1 MDDRSG
7 LNLFGVDSTI
17 GKSSHLSSNLL
28 SLVSAMSVLT
38 NKLQWETGFLG
49 AVVAGRVF
57 QRPNGSV
64 ERFIFEL
71 ETIVLSL
78 VLLFCGSVGFCL
90 FGCIG
95 RNKDVWLRAGH
106 NYPK

>member
-38 NKLQWETGFLG
+38 NKLQ
-49 AVVAGRVF
+49 
-57 QRPNGSV
+57 
-64 ERFIFEL
+64 
-71 ETIVLSL
+71 
-78 VLLFCGSVGFCL
+78 
-90 FGCIG
+90 
-95 RNKDVWLRAGH
+95 
-106 NYPK
+106 